1 MSTEVQEWPAVCLI
15 VRLLP
20 PSLLVY
26 TVICVQVSSMCVCPC
41 RSQKLTLGIVTQS
54 LCTLFL
60 KTEFI
65 VVPELQVDQ
74 AAWTTDFGNQ
84 SIYLLHSGALKAPST
99 TLQALGLKLR
109 ASCLPGKHFTN
120 EATFLTR
127 ASCLFLGGHWS
138 PSPFA
143 SFWPL
148 KRSNGHQA

>member
-20 PSLLVY
+20 PPSLCIQLYVCRY
-26 TVICVQVSSMCVCPC
+26 HLCVCPC

-84 SIYLLHSGALKAPST
+84 FIYLLRSEALKAPPT

-120 EATFLTR
+120 VTR

-138 PSPFA
+138 PLPFA
-143 SFWPL
+143 SFWLL

>member
-20 PSLLVY
+20 PPSLCIQLYVCRY
-26 TVICVQVSSMCVCPC
+26 HLCVCPC

-84 SIYLLHSGALKAPST
+84 SIYLLHSGALKAPPT

-120 EATFLTR
+120 GATFLTR

-143 SFWPL
+143 SL
-148 KRSNGHQA
+148 